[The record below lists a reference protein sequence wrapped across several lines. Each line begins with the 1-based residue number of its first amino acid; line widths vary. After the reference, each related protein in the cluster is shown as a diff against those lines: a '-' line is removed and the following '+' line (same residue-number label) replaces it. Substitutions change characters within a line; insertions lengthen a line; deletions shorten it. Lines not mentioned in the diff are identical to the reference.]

1 MTMDLC
7 LFCKDNNKKYLLITY
22 YEKNNYLCDWLK
34 CLKCI
39 NIFSN
44 QHKFKVLIQI
54 MKRILVLIVF
64 VGVIFSASAQL
75 KQYRVTEEHKARA
88 AEVVKKMTLEE
99 KIAYIAGYESWY
111 VRAIERLGLPAVR
124 MADGPQ
130 GVRNNTKSTLYPSG
144 VAAAATWDI
153 DLIQQMGISLG
164 KDSRAR
170 GVHILLGPGANMYR
184 SPLCGRNFEYFG
196 EDPFLAGEI
205 AAAYIKGVQSMGV
218 MACIKHFAGNNQEWA
233 RHSVS
238 SDIDE
243 RTLNEIYFPA
253 FEKAVKEG
261 GVATIMTSYNL
272 LNGVHASESKYLNQE
287 VLRGQWGFDGFV
299 VSDWTSCYS
308 PVNVLRWGVDLEMPT
323 GKCLKPELVKQLIE
337 QGVVDERALDVK
349 CQNIIQTIFAFEF
362 DKREQL
368 DKSLPENNPEC
379 DAVAH
384 KLSQGAIVMLK
395 NEDNFLPLKRG
406 NVVVCGP
413 NADKVVTGG
422 GSGFVTPLMACSV
435 VEGMSNIDKRIKSSY
450 VSIEAVKKSLPGV
463 VYADKE
469 MTQKGVAAEYYT
481 NIELEG
487 KPAHSFITDK
497 VGIVDNV
504 FGAHNDMEG
513 VSTRHTFYY
522 KPEKEEVY
530 HFHVYT
536 NDGHRCYIND
546 KLVMRDRWN
555 KDSNQI
561 GYMLLELKA
570 GETYKFVLEHQN
582 ISGSINAEMR
592 FELPYVEDATYAESI
607 KNADYVVVC
616 LGHNKI
622 TEKEGSDRTF
632 ELPRGQIDYLESVL
646 KYNENVV
653 VVINAGGA
661 VEMAPWISKVK
672 AVLMAWY
679 PGQQGGLAISEII
692 TGKISPSGKLP
703 ISIEAKLEDNPCA
716 ANHHE
721 NVDRVRSRNINPHA
735 RVEYREGV
743 FMGYRGYEKSGV
755 KPLFPFG
762 FGLSYTT
769 FAYSNLS
776 ITKEGEE
783 FVVSFDVKNTGK
795 MAGAEVAQVY
805 VGDDECSLVRPAKE
819 LKGFDKVYLKA
830 GETQRVSVRLDDEAF
845 RFFDP
850 IERKFKVEPG
860 AFSVYVGA
868 SSADIRLTG
877 KLEVK

>member
-1 MTMDLC
+1 M
-7 LFCKDNNKKYLLITY
+7 KKTILL
-22 YEKNNYLCDWLK
+22 
-34 CLKCI
+34 
-39 NIFSN
+39 
-44 QHKFKVLIQI
+44 
-54 MKRILVLIVF
+54 LVLAVL
-64 VGVIFSASAQL
+64 ALPLSAQY
-75 KQYRVTEEHKARA
+75 KVTQEHKDRA

-99 KIAYIAGYESWY
+99 KIDYIGGYKAWY
-111 VRAIERLGLPAVR
+111 VRGIERLGLPAVR

-144 VAAAATWDI
+144 VAAAATWDTA
-153 DLIQQMGISLG
+153 LIEQMGVSLG

-170 GVHILLGPGANMYR
+170 GVHILLGPGANIYR

-196 EDPFLAGEI
+196 EDPYLAGEI
-205 AAAYIKGVQSMGV
+205 ATAYIKGVQSMGV

-261 GVATIMTSYNL
+261 NVATIMTSYNL
-272 LNGVHASESKYLNQE
+272 LNGVHASEDKYLNQD
-287 VLRGQWGFDGFV
+287 VLRGQWNFDGFV
-299 VSDWTSCYS
+299 MSDWTSCYS
-308 PVNVLRWGVDLEMPT
+308 PVNVARWGVDLEMPYA
-323 GKCLKPELVKQLIE
+323 KCLKPELIKQLVE
-337 QGVVDERALDVK
+337 QGVIDERALDQK

-384 KLSQGAIVMLK
+384 KLSQAAIVLLK
-395 NEDNFLPLKRG
+395 NEDNFLPFKKG

-413 NADKVVTGG
+413 NAEKIVTGG
-422 GSGFVTPLMACSV
+422 GSGFVTPLISYSV
-435 VEGMSNIDKRIKSSY
+435 AQGMSEIDKKIKSTTLSMHA
-450 VSIEAVKKSLPGV
+450 SRKPLPGV

-469 MTQKGVAAEYYT
+469 MTKKGVAAEYFT
-481 NIELEG
+481 NAKLEG

-497 VGIVDNV
+497 VGILENV
-504 FGAHNDMEG
+504 FGAHNDMVN

-522 KPEKEEVY
+522 KPTVDEAYNFTVQ
-530 HFHVYT
+530 T
-536 NDGHRCYIND
+536 NDGFRCLING
-546 KLVMRDRWN
+546 KLVMTDCWDKSSFNDGDMR
-555 KDSNQI
+555 
-561 GYMLLELKA
+561 LEMKA
-570 GETYKFVLEHQN
+570 GELYEFVLEHN
-582 ISGSINAEMR
+582 NVSGSISAEMG
-592 FELPYVEDATYAESI
+592 FEIAQDSES
-607 KNADYVVVC
+607 KNAAIFKAADCVVVC
-616 LGHNKI
+616 LGHSNRS
-622 TEKEGSDRTF
+622 EKENHDRTF
-632 ELPRGQIDYLESVL
+632 ELPKGQVEYLQNVL
-646 KYNENVV
+646 KYNKNVV
-653 VVINAGGA
+653 VVLNGGGA
-661 VEMAPWISKVK
+661 IEMASWMNDVK

-703 ISIEAKLEDNPCA
+703 ISIEAKLEDNPCS
-716 ANHHE
+716 ANYHE
-721 NVDRVRSRNINPHA
+721 NVDRIRSHKINPHA
-735 RVEYREGV
+735 RVEYREGL

-769 FAYSNLS
+769 FDYSNLD
-776 ITKEGEE
+776 IKADGKE
-783 FVVSFDVKNTGK
+783 FVVSFDVKNSGK

-805 VGDDECSLVRPAKE
+805 VGDDVCSLVRPAKE

-830 GETQRVSVRLDDEAF
+830 GETKRVSIRLDDEAF

-850 IERKFKVEPG
+850 IERQFKVEAG
-860 AFSVYVGA
+860 SFTVYVGA

>member
-1 MTMDLC
+1 M
-7 LFCKDNNKKYLLITY
+7 KKTIL
-22 YEKNNYLCDWLK
+22 
-34 CLKCI
+34 
-39 NIFSN
+39 S
-44 QHKFKVLIQI
+44 
-54 MKRILVLIVF
+54 LVLAVL
-64 VGVIFSASAQL
+64 ALPLSAQY
-75 KQYRVTEEHKARA
+75 KVTQEHKDRA

-99 KIAYIAGYESWY
+99 KIDYIGGHASWY
-111 VRAIERLGLPAVR
+111 VRGIERLGLPAVR

-144 VAAAATWDI
+144 VAAAATWDTA
-153 DLIQQMGISLG
+153 LIEQMGVSLG

-170 GVHILLGPGANMYR
+170 GVHILLGPGANIYR

-205 AAAYIKGVQSMGV
+205 ATAYIKGVQSMGV

-238 SDIDE
+238 TDVDE

-261 GVATIMTSYNL
+261 NVATIMTSYNL
-272 LNGVHASESKYLNQE
+272 LNGVHASEDKYLNQD

-299 VSDWTSCYS
+299 MSDWTSCYS
-308 PVNVLRWGVDLEMPT
+308 PVNVTRWGVDLEMPYA
-323 GKCLKPELVKQLIE
+323 KCLKPALIKQLVE
-337 QGVVDERALDVK
+337 QGVIDERALDQK
-349 CQNIIQTIFAFEF
+349 CQNIIQAIFAFEF

-384 KLSQGAIVMLK
+384 KLSQAAIVMLK
-395 NEDNFLPLKRG
+395 NENNFLPFKKG

-413 NADKVVTGG
+413 NADRIVTGG

-435 VEGMSNIDKRIKSSY
+435 AEGMSTIDKKIKSTF
-450 VSIEAVKKSLPGV
+450 VPMHAARKPLPGV

-469 MTQKGVAAEYYT
+469 MTKKGVAAEYFT
-481 NIELEG
+481 NATLEG

-497 VGIVDNV
+497 AGIVENV
-504 FGAHNDMEG
+504 FGAHNDMVN

-522 KPEKEEVY
+522 KPTVDEA
-530 HFHVYT
+530 YT
-536 NDGHRCYIND
+536 FTVDANDGFRCYVND
-546 KLVMRDRWN
+546 KMVMTDCWTKTSHN
-555 KDSNQI
+555 EGS
-561 GYMLLELKA
+561 MLLEMKA
-570 GETYKFVLEHQN
+570 GEVYKIVLDHNN
-582 ISGSINAEMR
+582 ISGSINVEMG
-592 FELPYVEDATYAESI
+592 FEPVSSDED
-607 KNADYVVVC
+607 KNGAIFKAADCVVVC
-616 LGHNKI
+616 LGHNNR
-622 TEKEGSDRTF
+622 TEKENHDRTF
-632 ELPRGQIDYLESVL
+632 ELPNSQVEYLQTIL
-646 KYNENVV
+646 KYNKNVV
-653 VVINAGGA
+653 VVLNGGGA
-661 VEMAPWISKVK
+661 IEMASWMNDVK

-703 ISIEAKLEDNPCA
+703 ISVETKLEDNPCS
-716 ANHHE
+716 ANYHE
-721 NVDRVRSRNINPHA
+721 NVDRIRSHKINPHA
-735 RVEYREGV
+735 RVEYREGI
-743 FMGYRGYEKSGV
+743 FMGYRGYEKNGV

-769 FAYSNLS
+769 FDYSNLD
-776 ITKEGEE
+776 IKADGKE

-795 MAGAEVAQVY
+795 VAGAEVAQVY
-805 VGDDECSLVRPAKE
+805 VGDDVCSLVRPAKE

-830 GETQRVSVRLDDEAF
+830 GETKRVSVRLDDEAF

-850 IERKFKVEPG
+850 IERQFKVEAG
-860 AFSVYVGA
+860 SFTVHIGS